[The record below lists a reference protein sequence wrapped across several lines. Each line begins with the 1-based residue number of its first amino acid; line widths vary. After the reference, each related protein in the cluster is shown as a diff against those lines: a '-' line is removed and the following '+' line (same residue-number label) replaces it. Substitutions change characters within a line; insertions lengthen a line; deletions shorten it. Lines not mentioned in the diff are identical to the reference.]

1 MKIRIGNDVKL
12 QVSLSL
18 GDEIDYTNI
27 QSMRAIFVNTTLKEK
42 LEKEYIKKN
51 RFIGRF
57 PIEPFVDEYTPNAYC
72 INSNGNPR
80 YHVRV
85 YNQYNGFGVKPNWD
99 KCLPIGEMPV
109 LEYQAEVMHTQDPQI
124 VKVLFPA
131 EVQKYLGVYDLVIV
145 ANVYEPGFKGNI
157 RTITVDLKNAFELVS
172 SSSEA
177 DINDPVQIEINN
189 TSDTEPQQDI
199 YIVSGSYSNNNIQ
212 LRRNDN
218 GVVSFDIQ
226 PVNWYEGD

>member
-1 MKIRIGNDVKL
+1 MKVLIGNDIRVKV
-12 QVSLSL
+12 QLSFN
-18 GDEIDYTNI
+18 GVPANI
-27 QSMRAIFVNTTLKEK
+27 LSAKAMFVNKTMKDK
-42 LEKEYIKKN
+42 LVKEYQKKN

-131 EVQKYLGVYDLVIV
+131 EVQKYLGMYDLVIV

-199 YIVSGSYSNNNIQ
+199 YIVSGQYSNNNIQ

>member
-18 GDEIDYTNI
+18 GDEVDYTNI

-99 KCLPIGEMPV
+99 KCLPIGEVPI

-131 EVQKYLGVYDLVIV
+131 EVQKYIGIYDLVIV

-157 RTITVDLKNAFELVS
+157 RTITVDLKNAFELVN

-177 DINDPVQIEINN
+177 DINDPIQIDVDD
-189 TSDTEPQQDI
+189 TYDTEPKQDI

-218 GVVSFDIQ
+218 AVVSFDIQ
-226 PVNWYEGD
+226 PVEWYEED

>member
-1 MKIRIGNDVKL
+1 MKVLIGNDIRVKV
-12 QVSLSL
+12 QLSFN
-18 GDEIDYTNI
+18 GVPANI
-27 QSMRAIFVNTTLKEK
+27 LSAKAMFVNKTMKDK
-42 LEKEYIKKN
+42 LVKEYQKKN

-131 EVQKYLGVYDLVIV
+131 EVQKYLGMYDLVIV

-199 YIVSGSYSNNNIQ
+199 YIVSGSYSDNNIR

>member
-1 MKIRIGNDVKL
+1 M
-12 QVSLSL
+12 
-18 GDEIDYTNI
+18 
-27 QSMRAIFVNTTLKEK
+27 
-42 LEKEYIKKN
+42 
-51 RFIGRF
+51 
-57 PIEPFVDEYTPNAYC
+57 
-72 INSNGNPR
+72 
-80 YHVRV
+80 
-85 YNQYNGFGVKPNWD
+85 
-99 KCLPIGEMPV
+99 
-109 LEYQAEVMHTQDPQI
+109 
-124 VKVLFPA
+124 
-131 EVQKYLGVYDLVIV
+131 YDLVIV

-199 YIVSGSYSNNNIQ
+199 YIVSGSYSDNNIR

>member
-18 GDEIDYTNI
+18 GEGVDYTNI
-27 QSMRAIFVNTTLKEK
+27 QSMRAVFVNTTLKEK

-85 YNQYNGFGVKPNWD
+85 YN
-99 KCLPIGEMPV
+99 
-109 LEYQAEVMHTQDPQI
+109 
-124 VKVLFPA
+124 
-131 EVQKYLGVYDLVIV
+131 
-145 ANVYEPGFKGNI
+145 
-157 RTITVDLKNAFELVS
+157 
-172 SSSEA
+172 
-177 DINDPVQIEINN
+177 
-189 TSDTEPQQDI
+189 
-199 YIVSGSYSNNNIQ
+199 
-212 LRRNDN
+212 
-218 GVVSFDIQ
+218 
-226 PVNWYEGD
+226 